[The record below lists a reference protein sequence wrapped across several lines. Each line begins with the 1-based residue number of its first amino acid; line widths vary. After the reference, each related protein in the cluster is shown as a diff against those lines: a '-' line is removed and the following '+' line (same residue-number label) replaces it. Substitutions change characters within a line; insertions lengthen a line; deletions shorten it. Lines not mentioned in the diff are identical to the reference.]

1 MNVEQQEYIEVV
13 ARFMVAID
21 AELGLDAPSNYD
33 HAVAAFVSFFDASG
47 YYSDTLQDLRDDLR
61 IIEAELEEM

>member
-13 ARFMVAID
+13 ARFMVDLIPVQ
-21 AELGLDAPSNYD
+21 EAPRNYD

-47 YYSDTLQDLRDDLR
+47 YYNDTLQGLRDELR
-61 IIEAELEEM
+61 LIEADMEEM